1 MLSRILLFAI
11 DNVRGMVEMFQLQS
25 GSLDTASMC
34 VHVVRLD
41 KVVIFA
47 ERCVF
52 TGFLQFSKPKIRTN
66 QNRTYDSIAANVS
79 FQVIFISR
87 LACPIG

>member
-1 MLSRILLFAI
+1 
-11 DNVRGMVEMFQLQS
+11 MVEMFQLQS

-34 VHVVRLD
+34 VVRLD

-52 TGFLQFSKPKIRTN
+52 TGFLQFSKPKTRTS
-66 QNRTYDSIAANVS
+66 QNRTYESIAVNVS
-79 FQVIFISR
+79 FFQVIFISR
-87 LACPIG
+87 LACPIR